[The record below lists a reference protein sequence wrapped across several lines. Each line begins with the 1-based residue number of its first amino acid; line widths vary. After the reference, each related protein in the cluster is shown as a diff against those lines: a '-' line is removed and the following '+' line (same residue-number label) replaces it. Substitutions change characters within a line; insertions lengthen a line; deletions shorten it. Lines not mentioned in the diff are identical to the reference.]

1 MHCSREPI
9 LLLITT
15 ICILVACSTQD
26 KPEESS
32 SETSVQDISDIKPAI
47 ISSNVHSPNL
57 LNQDKKIKDD
67 SLNKAIQDSLTWP
80 KTPSSASKIAHIDSC
95 LLLYKAPQKPK
106 AFINH
111 HTDIKIDSFQDVGVH
126 YVECSEEIWSDSI
139 RSFSLDYYEENLIG
153 FHKFWLINNV
163 LCRIETF
170 KLKEQVTENGL
181 RIKAQLEQQYY
192 YENGPILAR
201 PTNLVEHKQANQLYD
216 RWNTLKA
223 PTNED

>member
-32 SETSVQDISDIKPAI
+32 SETSVQDISDIKPVI

-95 LLLYKAPQKPK
+95 LLLYKAPKKPK

-111 HTDIKIDSFQDVGVH
+111 HTDIKIDSFQHVGVH